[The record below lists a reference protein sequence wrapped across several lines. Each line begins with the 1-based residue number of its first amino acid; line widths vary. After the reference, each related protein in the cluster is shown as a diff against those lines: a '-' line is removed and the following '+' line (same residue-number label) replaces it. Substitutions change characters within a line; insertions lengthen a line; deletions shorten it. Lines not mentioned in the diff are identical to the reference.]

1 VFFDA
6 FLKLSAMTTQKVRVA
21 IHFIM
26 SGNRAYNLVM
36 CKKMFQP
43 FQFQLVFSPHSEFV
57 SSSGMEKNAI
67 NVDVFLLLFFKTLNF
82 IFESTINL

>member
-43 FQFQLVFSPHSEFV
+43 FPVLVSFFPSFWICV
-57 SSSGMEKNAI
+57 KFWYGKNAI
-67 NVDVFLLLFFKTLNF
+67 
-82 IFESTINL
+82 